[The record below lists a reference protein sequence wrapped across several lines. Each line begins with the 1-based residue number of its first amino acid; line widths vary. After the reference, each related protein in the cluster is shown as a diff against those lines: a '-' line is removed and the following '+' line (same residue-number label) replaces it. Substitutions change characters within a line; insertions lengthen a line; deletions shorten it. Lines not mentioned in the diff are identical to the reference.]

1 MHHVSVDDFVM
12 VECGDLILRHL
23 ERLGVEYV
31 FGVPGGS
38 IEPLYNALARSERR
52 GGIRT
57 VTARHETGAAF
68 MADGYARE
76 TGRIGVCC
84 GTAGPGT
91 TNLLTGVANAY
102 ADNIPMLVIT
112 AQTSLN
118 RFGQGAFQESSCTG
132 INTLDMFATCT
143 RYNTLVS
150 HPEQLESKLLHALS
164 HALGHQPG
172 PVHLAIPLDVMR
184 HSVQDA
190 PSVGGSKAFIP
201 NAIVPDSESIQRVV
215 DDLATIS
222 RVTIVLGEDAIQS
235 ATQWIRL
242 AELRDWNLVTTPRAK
257 GLVNSFHPNYRGV
270 FGFAGHQSASDAV
283 NPNNAQRVILVGAG
297 LDEVSTAGWCPEGI
311 LSQRLIHL
319 SRNPAHLT
327 RATMAGEVVLGEPQY
342 IAVRLLEDTKA
353 RSAKPP
359 SNPASG
365 HDGVPSCVEGRF
377 REGCFASS
385 GPLKPQALMTYLS
398 SHCPENTR
406 ALFDTGN
413 SFLWGIHH
421 WNVGRPGQ
429 SLASQNLFH
438 VGLGFASMGWAIGAS
453 VGMALAG
460 EGAPVLCVT
469 GDGSYLMSGQELTT
483 AAQENCNVLMVVLN
497 DSSLGM
503 IRHGQALSG
512 AEQLANELP
521 RVDFV
526 KMAEAVGV
534 EAYRISTFEELQAL
548 DLDAIM
554 ARPGPCL
561 LDIEVDGDE
570 VPPMGVRMKVLSE
583 SK

>member
-1 MHHVSVDDFVM
+1 ML
-12 VECGDLILRHL
+12 ECGDLILQYL
-23 ERLGVEYV
+23 ERLGVTRV

-52 GGIRT
+52 GGIRA

-84 GTAGPGT
+84 GTAGPGS

-132 INTLDMFATCT
+132 INTLDMFASCT

-184 HSVQDA
+184 HTVQEVPNGA
-190 PSVGGSKAFIP
+190 GLNAFIP
-201 NAIVPDSESIQRVV
+201 NEVVPDAGSVQRVV
-215 DDLATIS
+215 KDLTDIDRA
-222 RVTIVLGEDAIQS
+222 TIVLGEDAIHS
-235 ATQWIRL
+235 AGQWIQL
-242 AELRDWNLVTTPRAK
+242 AELRRWNLVTTPRAK
-257 GLVNSFHPNYRGV
+257 GLVNSFHPLYRGV
-270 FGFAGHQSASDAV
+270 FGFAGHQLATEAV
-283 NPNNAQRVILVGAG
+283 HPENADRVILVGAA
-297 LDEVSTAGWCPEGI
+297 LDEVSTAGWSPEGI
-311 LSQRLIHL
+311 LSDRLIHL
-319 SRNPAHLT
+319 SSNPAHLT
-327 RATMAGEVVLGEPQY
+327 RATMAGHVVLGEPRHL
-342 IAVRLLEDTKA
+342 VEELLANAAGQRRQSSLSRPHGYE
-353 RSAKPP
+353 
-359 SNPASG
+359 
-365 HDGVPSCVEGRF
+365 GVPAYVEGRF
-377 REGCFASS
+377 RDGCFGSS
-385 GPLKPQALMTYLS
+385 GPIKPQALMTYLS
-398 SHCPENTR
+398 QACPEGTR

-421 WNVGRPGQ
+421 WNVGRPAAPLV
-429 SLASQNLFH
+429 SRNLFH

-453 VGMALAG
+453 VGMAMAAG
-460 EGAPVLCVT
+460 DAPVVCVT

-483 AAQENCNVLMVVLN
+483 AVQENCNVLMVVLN

-512 AEQLANELP
+512 AEQVANELP
-521 RVDFV
+521 RVSFV

-534 EAYRISTFEELQAL
+534 EAHRIQTMEQLRELDVAS
-548 DLDAIM
+548 IM
-554 ARPGPCL
+554 ARPGPCV
-561 LDIEVDGDE
+561 LDIEVDRNE
-570 VPPMGVRMKVLSE
+570 VPPMGVRMKVLNE
-583 SK
+583 TK

>member
-1 MHHVSVDDFVM
+1 ML
-12 VECGDLILRHL
+12 ECGDLILRYL
-23 ERLGVEYV
+23 ERLEVTCV

-52 GGIRT
+52 GGIRA
-57 VTARHETGAAF
+57 VTARHEAGAAF

-84 GTAGPGT
+84 GTAGPGA

-118 RFGQGAFQESSCTG
+118 RFGQGAFQESSCTA
-132 INTLDMFATCT
+132 INTLDMFASCT

-164 HALGHQPG
+164 HALGQQPG

-184 HSVQDA
+184 HAAYEGLTGAGLS
-190 PSVGGSKAFIP
+190 AFIP
-201 NAIVPDSESIQRVV
+201 NEVVPDAGSVRRVV
-215 DDLATIS
+215 DDLAAIDQA
-222 RVTIVLGEDAIQS
+222 TIVLGEDAIHS
-235 ATQWIRL
+235 AEQWVRL
-242 AELRDWNLVTTPRAK
+242 AELRRWNLVTTPRAK
-257 GLVNSFHPNYRGV
+257 GLVNSFHPLYRGV
-270 FGFAGHQSASDAV
+270 FGFAGHQLATEAVHLESAD
-283 NPNNAQRVILVGAG
+283 RVILVGAA
-297 LDEVSTAGWCPEGI
+297 LDEVTTAGWNPDGI
-311 LSQRLIHL
+311 LSDRLIHL
-319 SRNPAHLT
+319 SSNPTHLT
-327 RATMAGEVVLGEPQY
+327 RATMAGHVVLGEPRHL
-342 IAVRLLEDTKA
+342 VEELLAASKDQRP
-353 RSAKPP
+353 RSCLRRT
-359 SNPASG
+359 SG
-365 HDGVPSCVEGRF
+365 YDGVPAYLEGQF

-385 GPLKPQALMTYLS
+385 GLVKPQALMTYLS
-398 SHCPENTR
+398 QACPEDTR

-421 WNVGRPGQ
+421 WNVGRPDTQ
-429 SLASQNLFH
+429 LFSRNLFH

-453 VGMALAG
+453 VGMAMAAG
-460 EGAPVLCVT
+460 GAPVLCVT

-503 IRHGQALSG
+503 IRHGQALGG
-512 AEQLANELP
+512 AEQHANELP

-526 KMAEAVGV
+526 KMAEALGV
-534 EAYRISTFEELQAL
+534 EAYRIQTIEQLREL
-548 DLDAIM
+548 DLASIM
-554 ARPGPCL
+554 GRPGPCV
-561 LDIEVDGDE
+561 LDVEVDRNE
-570 VPPMGVRMKVLSE
+570 VPPMGVRMKVLNE
-583 SK
+583 TK